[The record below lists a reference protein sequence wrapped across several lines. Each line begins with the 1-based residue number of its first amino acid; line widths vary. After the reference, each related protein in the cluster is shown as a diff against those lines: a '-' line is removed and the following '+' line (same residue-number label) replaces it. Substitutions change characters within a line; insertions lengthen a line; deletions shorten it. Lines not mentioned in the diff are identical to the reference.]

1 MSSLKI
7 PLIMVAITIIFIGFA
22 VWTQHSLAA
31 SAEKLEQSLSSLES
45 AIKNDNWEMANNE
58 LESFNQLWRK
68 TKNSWQIFINHE
80 EIDNID
86 ATLARVKQ
94 LVSLKAKADS
104 LSEISALRLFIVH
117 IPQKES
123 LCLVN
128 IL

>member
-1 MSSLKI
+1 LKI

-31 SAEKLEQSLSSLES
+31 SAEKLEQRLNSLES
-45 AIKNDNWEMANNE
+45 AIKDDNWEMANDQ

-86 ATLARVKQ
+86 ATLAKIKQ

-104 LSEISALRLFIVH
+104 LSEISALRLFIIH

-128 IL
+128 IF

>member
-1 MSSLKI
+1 MKI
-7 PLIMVAITIIFIGFA
+7 PFIMLAITIAFFVFA
-22 VWTQHSLAA
+22 VWTQHSLEA
-31 SAEKLEQSLSSLES
+31 SAKKLEHRLTSLES
-45 AIKNDNWEMANNE
+45 AIKSDSWEMADSE
-58 LESFNQLWRK
+58 LESLTKLWGQ

-80 EIDNID
+80 EIDNIE

-94 LVSLKAKADS
+94 LVKLQEKTDS
-104 LSEISALRLFIVH
+104 LSEISALRLYIAH

>member
-1 MSSLKI
+1 MKI

-31 SAEKLEQSLSSLES
+31 SAEKLEQRLSSLES
-45 AIKNDNWEMANNE
+45 AIKDDNWEMANDQ

-128 IL
+128 IF